1 MIGRKRKEIEDEIKE
16 LELQVQFN
24 KVLKG
29 LAEVMFRSC
38 IFKKPG
44 NLEPER
50 IRSKVFLSAPNG
62 VFDISQKN
70 AILSKIAKEEGCSE
84 DNILYS
90 LYSDLEDEEILSEM
104 PEISEDELCRRFNLE
119 QVETLLM
126 RAVSLSVSG
135 MRSYGLIVSKIR
147 SLDLMYRIG
156 STGNEIQNIWIE
168 GPASVI
174 EESKKYSTKFA
185 GIIRYL
191 LSFDEWEID
200 SEVELSRERKKER
213 FRFHLDSS
221 SRFYFPDIARESD
234 SIIQFPG
241 IRRAEP
247 IFIGSEVFIPDY
259 VLERDDQK
267 AIICLSRPNQKAYN
281 DKWKK
286 KLEEIGLKAV
296 FVYIIKKG
304 EKKLQNEICFFEK
317 LDWDYLLNFV
327 LADPESRK
335 RSERMQ
341 SEIVTPKIPNL
352 DELRKKIDLLYP
364 DSDEMIEA
372 IVKMHLDVEDT
383 LTALGYKVYWS
394 GLQMAV
400 RKKK

>member
-1 MIGRKRKEIEDEIKE
+1 M
-16 LELQVQFN
+16 
-24 KVLKG
+24 
-29 LAEVMFRSC
+29 
-38 IFKKPG
+38 
-44 NLEPER
+44 
-50 IRSKVFLSAPNG
+50 
-62 VFDISQKN
+62 
-70 AILSKIAKEEGCSE
+70 
-84 DNILYS
+84 
-90 LYSDLEDEEILSEM
+90 
-104 PEISEDELCRRFNLE
+104 
-119 QVETLLM
+119 
-126 RAVSLSVSG
+126 
-135 MRSYGLIVSKIR
+135 
-147 SLDLMYRIG
+147 
-156 STGNEIQNIWIE
+156 
-168 GPASVI
+168 
-174 EESKKYSTKFA
+174 
-185 GIIRYL
+185 
-191 LSFDEWEID
+191 
-200 SEVELSRERKKER
+200 ELSRERKKER

-317 LDWDYLLNFV
+317 LDWDHLLNFV